1 MKLLVAMEECE
12 SRIIGDEVDLSF
24 LIPADHHDV
33 FDNSGSRP
41 AGEICQLETMAMEM
55 DGMNIVT
62 RVPHFNSVA
71 RALP

>member
-1 MKLLVAMEECE
+1 MKLLVAMEESE
-12 SRIIGDEVDLSF
+12 TRIIGDEVDLSF
-24 LIPADHHDV
+24 LITADHDDV

-41 AGEICQLETMAMEM
+41 ARETCQLETVAMEM
-55 DGMNIVT
+55 DGMNVVT

>member
-12 SRIIGDEVDLSF
+12 PRIIGDEVDLSF
-24 LIPADHHDV
+24 LIPADHD
-33 FDNSGSRP
+33 DILDDSGRRT
-41 AGEICQLETMAMEM
+41 ARETCQLKTVAMQM
-55 DGMNIVT
+55 DRMNVVT